1 MHERPAEP
9 LRVPELTDEQREQL
23 LNNVAELHAAIT
35 KFAQALIPQL
45 QAAAQAFVDFGR
57 QLQDAGL
64 IDADGKPIARPDRPA
79 WASPY
84 GPPPRRR

>member
-1 MHERPAEP
+1 MHERPTEP
-9 LRVPELTDEQREQL
+9 LRIPELTDEQREQL
-23 LNNVAELHAAIT
+23 LRNVAEVHAAIA

-45 QAAAQAFVDFGR
+45 KAAAQAFTDLGR

-64 IDADGKPIARPDRPA
+64 IDADGKPTKRPDRPA
-79 WASPY
+79 WLTPY